1 MVFQDMKNRG
11 KQKAI
16 KAQALR
22 RGKVIDKDVLSAPY
36 IIQSG
41 DKK

>member
-1 MVFQDMKNRG
+1 MLFQDMKNRG

-22 RGKVIDKDVLSAPY
+22 RGTVICKDLLSAPY
-36 IIQSG
+36 VIQSG